1 MSTSMDIQN
10 GARTYV
16 LTDNDQ
22 FLAQTEIGM
31 DSIHHQVQALR
42 QSIADNPRQFQWI
55 DSLEKY
61 ITLRIQNAQMLINL
75 DKSGSHDSAARW
87 VELGQDILVTNQIS
101 TFAKNIEQEEMSIL
115 VQRKEF
121 FSSYLS
127 RLNNWLYGL
136 LIFVM
141 GLSLIFYNR
150 VLRGVKFHKQ
160 SEDKFKSLVE
170 AAPDALIISGE
181 DGVIRMV
188 NWRAEEIFG
197 YRREEMLG
205 KRIEM
210 LLPPTMQRAH
220 EQLREKHMRQHNLRI
235 KEGGRELPGMRKDG
249 SIVMTDIS
257 LAPIKT
263 DGETLMAASIRDIT
277 GRLEERM
284 QLDSLSRQVNQAKE
298 AIYTMAPDFSI
309 TSWNYGAQRLFGYT
323 AKEVIGRKATELVSY
338 EAESGWLE
346 YVSKQLAENGGW
358 TGEVYK
364 LNKNGSKVPVLTSV
378 TSIIS
383 ESGIL
388 TGFISVSHDISLQ
401 KSLEYQLKQ
410 SNESLEEKVR
420 IRTDE
425 IRRSE
430 QKYRYLFH
438 HNPIPMWVIEV
449 GTFKF
454 LDVNEMAIQ
463 KYGYSREE
471 FLSMTA
477 EDIRPVNTRDS
488 FRRENNP
495 NIKQLNDGYRGV
507 WQHQKKDGSLIW
519 VEIIA
524 HHIQFEGKKSRLI
537 LANDITEK
545 KEAQDLLRS
554 NEKRYRETLDN
565 MLEGIQILDFEWRY
579 LYVNN
584 AVVKQA
590 RRKREDLIGF
600 SIFDIYPNIE
610 DTELHAVFQR
620 CFEDRTPQHLENK
633 FVYPDGTIS
642 WFELSFQPIPE
653 GVFVLS
659 VDITERVNAID
670 ALKEE
675 RDKLASIALTS
686 PGLIYS
692 FRLERDSKMSF
703 VYGSNAFT
711 EIFGYSPEVINARF
725 DDFLKE
731 SCPEDRLEL
740 MSSII
745 HSAKNLEPYQK
756 EFRYHHPVKGL
767 RWLKAHSLPI
777 RENTQSVIWHGIIMD
792 NTESKNQEEK
802 ILEQGAQLQTLS
814 NNLPGVMIF
823 QIIGSPEGTREFTM
837 VSKEVTRLSGRTPEE
852 VIKDPSIL
860 YNMILEEDRPAFIQR
875 ELESYENIT
884 PFKIEVRARSQ
895 SHGIRWLHIVSTPR
909 IINDGRIVWD
919 GFHLDITDRKE
930 AEERIKN
937 INAELEEKVRIRTR
951 QLQKMNEELESFAY
965 SVSHDLRAP
974 LRGINGFADILQE
987 DYASQLDEEAKRIT
1001 RIIKENTVRMGSLID
1016 DLLSFSRL
1024 GRHELEKVRFDT
1036 REMILQLIA
1045 SMEQKAEGN
1054 RVSYDIQD
1062 LHSSFGDT
1070 TSLRQVWVNLIGNAI
1085 KYSRGNPQ
1093 PTIHIGSYKENGEIV
1108 FYVKDNGVGFD
1119 MKYANKLFKVFQ
1131 RLHSTD
1137 EFEGTGV
1144 GLAIVEKI
1152 INKHGG
1158 RVWASS
1164 KENDGA
1170 SFYFTLPDTEDNQLE
1185 NITPPKSNRV

>member
-1 MSTSMDIQN
+1 
-10 GARTYV
+10 
-16 LTDNDQ
+16 
-22 FLAQTEIGM
+22 
-31 DSIHHQVQALR
+31 
-42 QSIADNPRQFQWI
+42 
-55 DSLEKY
+55 
-61 ITLRIQNAQMLINL
+61 
-75 DKSGSHDSAARW
+75 
-87 VELGQDILVTNQIS
+87 
-101 TFAKNIEQEEMSIL
+101 
-115 VQRKEF
+115 
-121 FSSYLS
+121 
-127 RLNNWLYGL
+127 
-136 LIFVM
+136 
-141 GLSLIFYNR
+141 
-150 VLRGVKFHKQ
+150 
-160 SEDKFKSLVE
+160 
-170 AAPDALIISGE
+170 
-181 DGVIRMV
+181 MV

-197 YRREEMLG
+197 YRREEMIG
-205 KRIEM
+205 KQIEM

-220 EQLREKHMRQHNLRI
+220 EQLREKYMQQHNHKI

-263 DGETLMAASIRDIT
+263 EGETLMAASIRDIT
-277 GRLEERM
+277 GRIEERM

-338 EAESGWLE
+338 DQESGWLE
-346 YVSKQLAENGGW
+346 TVSKHLTESGGW

-364 LNKNGSKVPVLTSV
+364 INKNGTKVPVLTSV
-378 TSIIS
+378 TSILS

-438 HNPIPMWVIEV
+438 HNPIPMWVIEI
-449 GTFKF
+449 GTYKF

-471 FLSMTA
+471 FLAMTA
-477 EDIRPVNTRDS
+477 EEIRPVTTRNA

-495 NIKQLNDGYRGV
+495 KTKHLNDGYRGV

-524 HHIQFEGKKSRLI
+524 HHIQFEGKQSRLI

-565 MLEGIQILDFEWRY
+565 MLEGIQILDFDWRY

-590 RRKREDLIGF
+590 RRTREELLGF
-600 SIFDIYPNIE
+600 TLFELYPNIE
-610 DTELHAVFQR
+610 KTELHNVFQR
-620 CFEDRTPQHLENK
+620 CFKERTPRHLENK
-633 FVYPDGTIS
+633 FVYPDGNIA
-642 WFELSFQPIPE
+642 WFDLTFQPVPE

-659 VDITERVNAID
+659 
-670 ALKEE
+670 
-675 RDKLASIALTS
+675 
-686 PGLIYS
+686 
-692 FRLERDSKMSF
+692 M
-703 VYGSNAFT
+703 
-711 EIFGYSPEVINARF
+711 
-725 DDFLKE
+725 
-731 SCPEDRLEL
+731 
-740 MSSII
+740 
-745 HSAKNLEPYQK
+745 
-756 EFRYHHPVKGL
+756 
-767 RWLKAHSLPI
+767 
-777 RENTQSVIWHGIIMD
+777 
-792 NTESKNQEEK
+792 
-802 ILEQGAQLQTLS
+802 
-814 NNLPGVMIF
+814 
-823 QIIGSPEGTREFTM
+823 
-837 VSKEVTRLSGRTPEE
+837 
-852 VIKDPSIL
+852 
-860 YNMILEEDRPAFIQR
+860 
-875 ELESYENIT
+875 
-884 PFKIEVRARSQ
+884 
-895 SHGIRWLHIVSTPR
+895 
-909 IINDGRIVWD
+909 
-919 GFHLDITDRKE
+919 DITDRKL
-930 AEERIKN
+930 AEERISN

-987 DYASQLDEEAKRIT
+987 DYAAQLDDEAKRIT

-1045 SMEQKAEGN
+1045 SMEQKTESN
-1054 RVSYDIQD
+1054 KIEFHIKD
-1062 LHSSFGDT
+1062 LHPSYGDT
-1070 TSLRQVWVNLIGNAI
+1070 TSLRQVWINLIGNAI

-1093 PTIHIGSYKENGEIV
+1093 PNINIGSYKENGETV
-1108 FYVKDNGVGFD
+1108 YFVKDNGVGFD

-1131 RLHSTD
+1131 RLHSSD

-1164 KENDGA
+1164 EENAGA
-1170 SFYFTLPDTEDNQLE
+1170 CFYFTLPEEEQHQNE
-1185 NITPPKSNRV
+1185 K

>member
-1 MSTSMDIQN
+1 MNFVITK
-10 GARTYV
+10 
-16 LTDNDQ
+16 Q
-22 FLAQTEIGM
+22 FIRA
-31 DSIHHQVQALR
+31 
-42 QSIADNPRQFQWI
+42 
-55 DSLEKY
+55 SL
-61 ITLRIQNAQMLINL
+61 ITA
-75 DKSGSHDSAARW
+75 
-87 VELGQDILVTNQIS
+87 LVTIICVFVLSLYQQKQIRELTRITRQEQIHIS
-101 TFAKNIEQEEMSIL
+101 ADQEKFISNNINN
-115 VQRKEF
+115 
-121 FSSYLS
+121 
-127 RLNNWLYGL
+127 LNNWLYGL
-136 LIFVM
+136 LLVVT
-141 GLSLIFYNR
+141 GLSLIFYTR
-150 VLRGVKFHKQ
+150 VLRGVKFYKQ

-181 DGVIRMV
+181 DGIIRMV

-197 YRREEMLG
+197 YRREEMVG
-205 KRIEM
+205 KQIEM
-210 LLPPTMQRAH
+210 LLPPSMQRAH
-220 EQLREKHMRQHNLRI
+220 EQLREKHMRQQSLRI

-277 GRLEERM
+277 GRIEERM
-284 QLDSLSRQVNQAKE
+284 QLESLSRQVNQAKE
-298 AIYTMAPDFSI
+298 AIYTMGPDFSI

-323 AKEVIGRKATELVSY
+323 DKEAIGRIATELVSY
-338 EAESGWLE
+338 DPESGWLE
-346 YVSKQLAENGGW
+346 SVSKQLAETGGW

-364 LNKNGSKVPVLTSV
+364 INKNGTKVPVLTSV
-378 TSIIS
+378 TSILS
-383 ESGIL
+383 ESGIQ

-420 IRTDE
+420 VRTDE

-438 HNPIPMWVIEV
+438 HNPIPMWVIEI

-454 LDVNEMAIQ
+454 LDVNEMAVQ

-471 FLSMTA
+471 FLAMTA
-477 EDIRPVNTRDS
+477 EEIRPVNTRNA
-488 FRRENNP
+488 FRPENNP
-495 NIKQLNDGYRGV
+495 KTKQLNDGYRGV

-524 HHIQFEGKKSRLI
+524 HHIQFEGKQSRLI

-565 MLEGIQILDFEWRY
+565 MLEGVQILDFEWRY

-590 RRKREDLIGF
+590 HRTREELLGF
-600 SIFDIYPNIE
+600 TLFDIYPTVI
-610 DTELHAVFQR
+610 DSELHAVFNR
-620 CFEDRTPQHLENK
+620 CYKERTPQHLENK
-633 FVYPDGTIS
+633 FVYPDGTIA

-653 GVFVLS
+653 GIFVLS
-659 VDITERVNAID
+659 VDITERVNAIN

-675 RDKLASIALTS
+675 RDKLGSIALTS

-692 FRLERDSKMSF
+692 FRLERESNMSF

-725 DDFLKE
+725 DEFLKE

-740 MSSII
+740 MESII
-745 HSAKNLEPYQK
+745 NSAKNLEPFQK
-756 EFRYHHPVKGL
+756 DFRYHHPAKGL

-777 RENTQSVIWHGIIMD
+777 RENTNSVIWHGIIMD
-792 NTESKNQEEK
+792 TTESKIREEK

-823 QIIGSPEGTREFTM
+823 QLIGSADGTREFTM
-837 VSKEVTRLSGRTPEE
+837 VSSEVTRLSGRKPEE
-852 VIKDPSIL
+852 IIKDPTIL
-860 YNMILEEDRPAFIQR
+860 YNMILEEDRAAFIQR
-875 ELESYENIT
+875 ELESYENII
-884 PFKIEVRARSQ
+884 PFKMEVRARSH
-895 SHGIRWLHIVSTPR
+895 SHGIRWLYIVSTPR
-909 IINDGRIVWD
+909 TINDGRVVWD
-919 GFHLDITDRKE
+919 GFHLDITERKQ
-930 AEERIKN
+930 AEEKIRN

-951 QLQKMNEELESFAY
+951 QLQNMNEELESFAY

-974 LRGINGFADILQE
+974 LRGINGFVDILQE
-987 DYASQLDEEAKRIT
+987 DYASRLDDEARRIT

-1016 DLLSFSRL
+1016 DLLSFSRM

-1036 REMILQLIA
+1036 REMVLQLIA
-1045 SMEQKAEGN
+1045 SMEQKTENN
-1054 RVSYDIQD
+1054 RVSYDIHD
-1062 LHSSFGDT
+1062 LHSSYGDT
-1070 TSLRQVWVNLIGNAI
+1070 TSLRQVWINLIGNAI

-1093 PTIHIGSYKENGEIV
+1093 PTINIGSYKENGETV

-1158 RVWASS
+1158 RVWATSE
-1164 KENDGA
+1164 ENSGA
-1170 SFYFTLPDTEDNQLE
+1170 SFYFTLPEMLDN
-1185 NITPPKSNRV
+1185 

>member
-1 MSTSMDIQN
+1 
-10 GARTYV
+10 
-16 LTDNDQ
+16 
-22 FLAQTEIGM
+22 
-31 DSIHHQVQALR
+31 
-42 QSIADNPRQFQWI
+42 
-55 DSLEKY
+55 
-61 ITLRIQNAQMLINL
+61 
-75 DKSGSHDSAARW
+75 
-87 VELGQDILVTNQIS
+87 
-101 TFAKNIEQEEMSIL
+101 
-115 VQRKEF
+115 
-121 FSSYLS
+121 
-127 RLNNWLYGL
+127 
-136 LIFVM
+136 
-141 GLSLIFYNR
+141 
-150 VLRGVKFHKQ
+150 
-160 SEDKFKSLVE
+160 
-170 AAPDALIISGE
+170 
-181 DGVIRMV
+181 
-188 NWRAEEIFG
+188 
-197 YRREEMLG
+197 
-205 KRIEM
+205 
-210 LLPPTMQRAH
+210 
-220 EQLREKHMRQHNLRI
+220 
-235 KEGGRELPGMRKDG
+235 
-249 SIVMTDIS
+249 
-257 LAPIKT
+257 
-263 DGETLMAASIRDIT
+263 
-277 GRLEERM
+277 
-284 QLDSLSRQVNQAKE
+284 
-298 AIYTMAPDFSI
+298 
-309 TSWNYGAQRLFGYT
+309 
-323 AKEVIGRKATELVSY
+323 
-338 EAESGWLE
+338 
-346 YVSKQLAENGGW
+346 
-358 TGEVYK
+358 
-364 LNKNGSKVPVLTSV
+364 
-378 TSIIS
+378 
-383 ESGIL
+383 
-388 TGFISVSHDISLQ
+388 
-401 KSLEYQLKQ
+401 
-410 SNESLEEKVR
+410 
-420 IRTDE
+420 
-425 IRRSE
+425 
-430 QKYRYLFH
+430 
-438 HNPIPMWVIEV
+438 IEV

-590 RRKREDLIGF
+590 RRKREELIGF

-620 CFEDRTPQHLENK
+620 CFKDRTPQHLENK
-633 FVYPDGTIS
+633 FVYPDGTTS

-659 VDITERVNAID
+659 VDITERVNAIN

-692 FRLERDSKMSF
+692 FRLERENKMSF
-703 VYGSNAFT
+703 VYGSNAFL
-711 EIFGYSPEVINARF
+711 EIFGYSPEVINAGF
-725 DDFLKE
+725 EDFLKE

-740 MSSII
+740 VNSII
-745 HSAKNLEPYQK
+745 KSAKYLEPYQK

-777 RENTQSVIWHGIIMD
+777 RENKQSIIWHGIIMD

-823 QIIGSPEGTREFTM
+823 QLIGATDGTREFTM
-837 VSKEVTRLSGRTPEE
+837 VSSEVTRLTGRTPEE

-860 YNMILEEDRPAFIQR
+860 YDMILEEDRPAFIQQ
-875 ELESYENIT
+875 ELDSYEKMV
-884 PFKIEVRARSQ
+884 PFRIEVRARSKF
-895 SHGIRWLHIVSTPR
+895 HGVRWLYIVSTPR
-909 IINDGRIVWD
+909 KLNDGRIAWD
-919 GFHLDITDRKE
+919 GFHIDITERKL
-930 AEERIKN
+930 AEERINN

-951 QLQKMNEELESFAY
+951 QLQKTNEELESFAY

-987 DYASQLDEEAKRIT
+987 DYATQLDDEAKRIT
-1001 RIIKENTVRMGSLID
+1001 RIIKENTVRMGNLID

-1024 GRHELEKVRFDT
+1024 GRQELEKVRFDT
-1036 REMILQLIA
+1036 REMIYQLIA
-1045 SMEQKAEGN
+1045 SMEQKTETN

-1062 LHSSFGDT
+1062 LHSSYGDI
-1070 TSLRQVWVNLIGNAI
+1070 TSLRQVWINLIGNAI

-1093 PTIHIGSYKENGEIV
+1093 PTIQIGAYKENGETV

-1119 MKYANKLFKVFQ
+1119 MKYVNKLFKVFQ
-1131 RLHSTD
+1131 RLHTTE

-1158 RVWASS
+1158 RVWATSA
-1164 KENDGA
+1164 ENAGA
-1170 SFYFTLPDTEDNQLE
+1170 CFYFTLPELDDKQLE
-1185 NITPPKSNRV
+1185 NITPPKSNRS